1 MKKNIS
7 NNLFI
12 YLFIL
17 FFFAVFFLYHKH
29 DVANDSTIS
38 EWFINY
44 TGGFT
49 KRGLIGQICIWFA
62 ENLNFSLRFTILI
75 FQIII
80 LFVYF
85 NLLFLFFKKIKLNKI
100 MLLSIFSPIFILY
113 PIAEIEVLARKELF
127 IFSFLLSYL
136 LIKDINIKSLFIF
149 LTLPLCILI
158 WEPVIFF
165 FPFFLAIEIINYNCK
180 NIKEILIHRIYIF
193 IPSIIIA
200 FYIIFNPITVENH
213 EIMKN
218 YLKINFNENCYMSCG
233 LLISKSTIYQ
243 QFNPL
248 SKYSFEV
255 VIRYILIMVIGFG
268 PLLYLSHFSKLK
280 LKKIFFF
287 DKFKSLL
294 IPLII
299 LLSPIILLFAMG
311 YDWGRW
317 VNISYVF
324 SNLFYFYLYK
334 NNMISIKI
342 LYPTFLKKII
352 NNKKLFIA
360 IFVIFCFGW
369 NQKTVMTG
377 DVASFPGYR
386 IPVKIINKVLF
397 DRY

>member
-1 MKKNIS
+1 MKKNI
-7 NNLFI
+7 NNYLLVYLSVLFI
-12 YLFIL
+12 
-17 FFFAVFFLYHKH
+17 FAVFFLYHKH
-29 DVANDSTIS
+29 NVGNDSTIS

-49 KRGLIGQICIWFA
+49 KRGIIGQISILLA
-62 ENLNFSLRFTILI
+62 ENLNLSLRYTIFI
-75 FQIII
+75 FQTII
-80 LFVYF
+80 LFFYF
-85 NLLFLFFKKIKLNKI
+85 NLLFLFFKKIKVNKI

-218 YLKINFNENCYMSCG
+218 YLKINFNENCYMACD
-233 LLISKSTIYQ
+233 LLKNKSSIAQ

-248 SKYSFEV
+248 RVYNFEV
-255 VIRYILIMVIGFG
+255 VIRYILIMMIGFG
-268 PLLYLSHFSKLK
+268 PLLYLGYFSKLK
-280 LKKIFFF
+280 EKKLFFF
-287 DKFKSLL
+287 NKFNNLL
-294 IPLII
+294 IPQII
-299 LLSPIILLFAMG
+299 LLSPVILLFAMG

-324 SNLFYFYLYK
+324 SIITFIYIYK
-334 NNMISIKI
+334 NNLINLSEK
-342 LYPTFLKKII
+342 FLNNKLFKNINKKI
-352 NNKKLFIA
+352 FIF
-360 IFVIFCFGW
+360 IFIIFCFGW
-369 NQKTVMTG
+369 NPKTVITG

-386 IPVKIINKVLF
+386 IPYKTIKIILK
-397 DRY
+397 D